1 MRKNNKAIDGFVPR
15 YAERPVGGG
24 EKPTTTL
31 GKSEADSSSDT
42 SRVHSSQAKTSIRSG
57 SSISRQEI
65 DDQLR
70 GIDDEEQVTPKK
82 RRLLRKKPVS
92 TQKKKPFRRKFL
104 AIIAILIVL
113 LGGFFAAKALIASGS
128 IFKGNFLDILQN
140 RPLKMDANGRSNVLV
155 LGSTD
160 DDPDH
165 PGNYLTD
172 TVMVVSI
179 DQNKKN
185 AFMFS
190 LPRDLWVDYNM
201 SCDSGYQGKLN
212 VYFSCVSDGTDASA
226 EQKRLTKTKQFVGD
240 IVGLDI
246 QYAVHVNSVV
256 VKDAVNAV
264 GGIDV
269 DIQGSGGAPGILD
282 RNFDWRCK
290 YKCNLVKYDN
300 GVHHLDGDH
309 AMYLTQARGDTA
321 PTYGLG
327 RSNFDREVNQQ
338 KVMMALQKKAVS
350 SGTLANPL
358 AVSGLLDA
366 FGNNLRSNFESA
378 EIQTLVKLGKD
389 IPSNKIQQI
398 SLVDEGAELV
408 VGANIYG
415 QSAVQPAAGL
425 DDYSDIQAHIKKQIN
440 ASDVTREKAKIAIFN
455 GSGITGYAKQRAD
468 ALEERGFTINAI
480 DNAPNATYKRV
491 ELYVINKKPA
501 TVAKLETIYGVKA
514 STAPSPISVTSDTDV
529 VLIFGP
535 TTKTTQ

>member
-1 MRKNNKAIDGFVPR
+1 MRKNNKAVDGFVPR
-15 YAERPVGGG
+15 YAGRPVGGG

-31 GKSEADSSSDT
+31 GSNETDDATDVSRIHTSE
-42 SRVHSSQAKTSIRSG
+42 AKTSIRSG
-57 SSISRQEI
+57 SSVSRQEI
-65 DDQLR
+65 DEQLR
-70 GIDDEEQVTPKK
+70 SIDDEEQTTPKK
-82 RRLLRKKPVS
+82 RRFLRKKSAPS
-92 TQKKKPFRRKFL
+92 PKKKSIRRKFL
-104 AIIAILIVL
+104 ATIAVLIVL
-113 LGGFFAAKALIASGS
+113 AGGFFAVKALIASGS

-160 DDPDH
+160 DDPEH

-190 LPRDLWVDYNM
+190 LPRDLWVDYDA
-201 SCDSGYQGKLN
+201 SCESGTQGKLN
-212 VYFSCVSDGTDASA
+212 VYFSCAADGTDASA
-226 EQKRLTKTKQFVGD
+226 EQKRLTKTKQFIGD

-246 QYAVHVNSVV
+246 QYAVHVNSIV

-290 YKCNLVKYDN
+290 YNCYLVKYTN

-378 EIQTLVKLGKD
+378 EIQTLVKLAKD
-389 IPSNKIQQI
+389 MPPSKIQQI

-408 VGANIYG
+408 VGASMYG
-415 QSAVQPAAGL
+415 QSAVKPAAGL
-425 DDYSDIQAHIKKQIN
+425 FDYSDIQVHIKKQIN
-440 ASDVTREKAKIAIFN
+440 ANDVTRENAKVAIFN

-468 ALEERGFTINAI
+468 ALEERGFTIAAI
-480 DNAPNATYKRV
+480 DNAPAGSYKRA
-491 ELYVINKKPA
+491 ELYVINQKPA
-501 TVAKLETIYGVKA
+501 TVAKLESIYGIKA
-514 STAPSPISVTSDTDV
+514 STAPSPIPVTSGVDI

-535 TTKTTQ
+535 TSGTKQ